1 MLDPGLA
8 VVSSLL
14 MSATISA
21 DPAAL
26 AAKAKKQN
34 EEIEGTPPHHAIR
47 HPDMRNFWER
57 CLKCNEVPWDTFWL
71 HFPTGLAP
79 EVFVDSTFSS
89 HKERRAFQKA
99 VHVVG
104 SPEHVTVAMID
115 VAFPPGCPIGE
126 SATRSGCCQRPK
138 LLVRL
143 GYKSFQEQ
151 LTSLQASQGSGCEE
165 QHIACT

>member
-143 GYKSFQEQ
+143 GYISLFKS
-151 LTSLQASQGSGCEE
+151 S
-165 QHIACT
+165 